1 MLRLVRN
8 HARVSDLF
16 LEMASRESDA
26 RMRSVIERA
35 NKETST
41 AIRCDLRAFQVTRS
55 WCTVCFTPIFEIDMA
70 RVRCGAYKE
79 RVESSRVES
88 ISLFFLPARNPDD
101 GPSITR
107 RHFLK
112 GSSGLVQR
120 GWCVRLF
127 ACLSGA
133 CMHWFKFWICML
145 AVFSRR
151 PGTKP
156 SLSRINGAHFLIR

>member
-1 MLRLVRN
+1 LLRLVRN

-79 RVESSRVES
+79 RVESSRFHCFSCLLETRTTVHPSHED
-88 ISLFFLPARNPDD
+88 ISSKAQVVSYNEV
-101 GPSITR
+101 GA
-107 RHFLK
+107 
-112 GSSGLVQR
+112 
-120 GWCVRLF
+120 F
-127 ACLSGA
+127 ACLLA
-133 CMHWFKFWICML
+133 CQVHACIGSSFGSACSPYFRDDQEQN
-145 AVFSRR
+145 RR
-151 PGTKP
+151 FHESMART
-156 SLSRINGAHFLIR
+156 F